1 MTIIKR
7 SLSGLRNRRDLK
19 AEILSLAAD
28 LLADGQASGHL
39 IVGAP
44 VVSEDTVREE
54 WARLMPAITPRVR
67 ARMRLEMPSSGA
79 SSRKKTAHADT
90 ATRWIS
96 MDRPNYRYEVVRQ
109 LAAAGFEA
117 DGPTSIKTL
126 VDAIG
131 ASQTPIRQA
140 MSALQ
145 KAGLVDAWGRGFTLD
160 VEAISAESLAKV
172 GAQPQK
178 LGFRFERG
186 ARIKPPDE
194 LMMRALP
201 MLGSTDAE
209 GIWWS
214 MALSGVAAARVDVPA
229 LDLIGLPRLDLV
241 AQVPRE
247 VGRFEVGALRQLDDA
262 LELEPSVLAPVPVV
276 VTLVRAQSVDFRDVG
291 FEETRYASQADVFLS
306 LLDMGLREQALQY
319 ARTLG

>member
-7 SLSGLRNRRDLK
+7 SLSGLRNRRDLR

-28 LLADGQASGHL
+28 LLTDGQASGHL
-39 IVGAP
+39 TVEAP
-44 VVSEDTVREE
+44 VVSEETVREE
-54 WARLMPAITPRVR
+54 WLRLMPAITPRVR
-67 ARMRLEMPSSGA
+67 ARMRLEIPSGGA
-79 SSRKKTAHADT
+79 SSTKMSAHVGTAAS
-90 ATRWIS
+90 WIS
-96 MDRPNYRYEVVRQ
+96 VDRPNYRFEVVRQ
-109 LAAAGFEA
+109 LAATGFEA
-117 DGPTSIKTL
+117 DGPISIKTL
-126 VDAIG
+126 VDEIG

-140 MSALQ
+140 ISDLR

-160 VEAISAESLAKV
+160 VEAVSAESLAKV

-178 LGFRFERG
+178 LAFRFERG
-186 ARIKPPDE
+186 ARIKPPDA

-201 MLGSTDAE
+201 LLGSTAAE

-247 VGRFEVGALRQLDDA
+247 VGRFEGGALRQLDDA
-262 LELEPSVLAPVPVV
+262 LELEPSVLAPAPVV
-276 VTLVRAQSVDFRDVG
+276 VTLVRAQSVDLRDVG
-291 FEETRYASQADVFLS
+291 PEQTRYANQADVFLS

-319 ARTLG
+319 VRAVR